1 MFYGRKSY
9 RREYKRHGS
18 GDDESAEEEGY
29 GSGGEKKGY
38 GSGDESYA
46 DKAKR
51 AAMKNQYIADN
62 SGYGSG
68 EDSLR
73 EAKEAAKR
81 QYMADQAKSEAKE
94 AAKRQYIAD
103 QAKAEA
109 MEKQN
114 IADQAKAEAIKNQ
127 YIADQAKTEAAAAMK
142 NQYIKPDENPYVKPD
157 ETVVTPVL
165 DTTPGYTPP
174 VYTPPVYTMANDVRV
189 QTPPI
194 ILDKPFYVVYMTP
207 LLILLVAI
215 IVGIILFFVFKS
227 KNRHSAN
234 NFISAFGKLW

>member
-9 RREYKRHGS
+9 RIEYN
-18 GDDESAEEEGY
+18 D
-29 GSGGEKKGY
+29 
-38 GSGDESYA
+38 
-46 DKAKR
+46 
-51 AAMKNQYIADN
+51 
-62 SGYGSG
+62 

-73 EAKEAAKR
+73 
-81 QYMADQAKSEAKE
+81 EAKE

-103 QAKAEA
+103 QAKSEA

-127 YIADQAKTEAAAAMK
+127 YKADQAKAEAKEAAKQQYIADQAKAEAMK

-165 DTTPGYTPP
+165 DTTPVYTPP
-174 VYTPPVYTMANDVRV
+174 VYTPPVYTPPVY
-189 QTPPI
+189 TPPI
-194 ILDKPFYVVYMTP
+194 ILAEPFYVAHMTP

-215 IVGIILFFVFKS
+215 IVGIILFFVFKN
-227 KNRHSAN
+227 KNRHSAH

>member
-9 RREYKRHGS
+9 RIEYKG
-18 GDDESAEEEGY
+18 EEDRY
-29 GSGGEKKGY
+29 GSGEEDGY

-73 EAKEAAKR
+73 EAKEA
-81 QYMADQAKSEAKE
+81 KE
-94 AAKRQYIAD
+94 RQYIAD
-103 QAKAEA
+103 QAKSEA
-109 MEKQN
+109 IEKQN
-114 IADQAKAEAIKNQ
+114 KADKAKSEAIKNQYIADQAKAEAIKNQ
-127 YIADQAKTEAAAAMK
+127 YIADQAKTEAAVAIATYGNPSRDLTEEERAAMK
-142 NQYIKPDENPYVKPD
+142 NQYIKTGENPYVKPD

-165 DTTPGYTPP
+165 DTAPVYTPP
-174 VYTPPVYTMANDVRV
+174 VYTPPVYT
-189 QTPPI
+189 PPV
-194 ILDKPFYVVYMTP
+194 ILDEPFYVVHMTP

-227 KNRHSAN
+227 KNRHSAHK
-234 NFISAFGKLW
+234 FISAFGNLW